1 MEDVRSDLAKIQD
14 VAEKQAVLKEQ
25 AGKSLDERL
34 RAYQALSIT
43 SFTRSFS
50 AVYALCVVQLFVN
63 TQVFELIRHQ
73 RQGRGLFEEAQR
85 RFLSVV
91 RDYGGQQEG
100 SELRNLVEGVETVVK
115 AFFGEHSQ
123 AEPCDAKWVA
133 EAICQIRDAVEGNAS
148 TDCTVRPLQSD
159 MTRSMVKLLK
169 ERLPQNPSQVQQNV
183 NLGMR
188 GSLDPVI
195 QEHMLIA
202 RMLEIVQS
210 ELYAEA
216 FAALLDKA
224 FEVFH
229 DEVISRAFPPH
240 VEQEQG
246 RQSDAPTQSQGEI
259 QSESSAKASKP
270 STLPLVKLVPIVSN
284 VFASMSQGLA
294 SSGPFHAQT
303 ADVEECRN
311 LFEAVGI
318 GGT

>member
-1 MEDVRSDLAKIQD
+1 MEDVRNDLAKIQD

-91 RDYGGQQEG
+91 REYGGQQEG
-100 SELRNLVEGVETVVK
+100 SELRILVEGVETVVK
-115 AFFGEHSQ
+115 AFFSEHSQ

-148 TDCTVRPLQSD
+148 DDRIVRPLQSD

-169 ERLPQNPSQVQQNV
+169 ERLPQNPPEVQRNV

-188 GSLDPVI
+188 GSLDPAI

-229 DEVISRAFPPH
+229 DEVISRAYSPH
-240 VEQEQG
+240 LEQEQSQH
-246 RQSDAPTQSQGEI
+246 RDAQTRSQGEI
-259 QSESSAKASKP
+259 RSESSAKTPKP

-303 ADVEECRN
+303 ATVEECRN